1 MLLKKQRERA
11 SQGESVFPSLFILRV
26 HFAFLSLSLSVFG
39 NKKGEGEEK
48 GITESVFLSVCAK
61 CERNTEPPLV
71 KSEGVSLS

>member
-26 HFAFLSLSLSVFG
+26 HFAFLSLFG

-48 GITESVFLSVCAK
+48 GIAESVFLFLSVCAK